1 MKKMVI
7 MMKTLSSMIT
17 CGVVVVDDEL
27 EEYSEE
33 DDEEDDE
40 EDGEEDDEEDQVCC
54 LWCRGWR
61 GFPHSRRS
69 RLLQQGPTLSSFISS
84 KQFTPTSLSSQ
95 WYFAPCMKRFP
106 PPQCYL
112 KSAERCQ
119 ICRGKISG
127 DHIQV

>member
-40 EDGEEDDEEDQVCC
+40 EDQVCC

-69 RLLQQGPTLSSFISS
+69 RLLQQGPTLSSFIS
-84 KQFTPTSLSSQ
+84 LSSQ
-95 WYFAPCMKRFP
+95 WFLHR
-106 PPQCYL
+106 
-112 KSAERCQ
+112 
-119 ICRGKISG
+119 
-127 DHIQV
+127 V